1 MGAPRAPPLQQI
13 LQVPGGRSRDASNTS
28 VLLTDAMEASMPA
41 DPPVHSPIHS
51 VPLHLSWRGLAELPR
66 GIPLPLATVLG
77 SSTCAL
83 ASSHVAA
90 GFPSPADDYVEARI
104 DLNVALI
111 PRPLSTFF
119 MRVSGDAMA
128 GDGILDGDLLV
139 IDRSLEARPGL
150 VVVATHGGAFIVRR
164 LEGRRGSATGRLVAS
179 DGLSAPIALAE
190 GEAELWGVVIH
201 AVHHLAGGRPGRH

>member
-1 MGAPRAPPLQQI
+1 
-13 LQVPGGRSRDASNTS
+13 
-28 VLLTDAMEASMPA
+28 MEVSMPVGSPGDSGFL
-41 DPPVHSPIHS
+41 DPAR
-51 VPLHLSWRGLAELPR
+51 RGLAGLPR
-66 GIPLPLATVLG
+66 GVPLPLETVLG

-104 DLNVALI
+104 DLNLALI
-111 PRPLSTFF
+111 PRPLATFF

-139 IDRSLEARPGL
+139 IDRSLEARPGQ

-164 LEGRRGSATGRLVAS
+164 LEGRRGSASGRLVAS
-179 DGLSAPIALAE
+179 DGLSAAIALAE

-201 AVHHLAGGRPGRH
+201 AVHHLAGERPARH

>member
-1 MGAPRAPPLQQI
+1 MAPPPEKI
-13 LQVPGGRSRDASNTS
+13 LQTPGDRNRDTSGTS

-41 DPPVHSPIHS
+41 DPPVHS
-51 VPLHLSWRGLAELPR
+51 VPLHPSWRGLAGLPQ

-104 DLNVALI
+104 DLNLALI

-150 VVVATHGGAFIVRR
+150 VVVATHDGAFIVRR

-179 DGLSAPIALAE
+179 DGLSAPIALVE